1 MRASFFG
8 GRFILTAD
16 NGLEEIGMKAQ
27 DGKLVRISY
36 VPRARTND
44 GERAGKVYFDWV
56 EEEDGKSNS

>member
-16 NGLEEIGMKAQ
+16 NGLEEIGMKEQ

-36 VPRARTND
+36 VPRARTQD
-44 GERAGKVYFDWV
+44 GERAGKIYFDFI
-56 EEEDGKSNS
+56 EEPDGKSDL